1 MIRRPGIRNCQHFAT
16 CKASCL
22 ASSRHNGTSMSGMS
36 ESAGSLIAF
45 GVQEANEMSPLI
57 SHGPVFVQSGAKRSI
72 VIESLRSFRP
82 LYLPLCRSPSASREP
97 RRSRSSFYSHAGYGR
112 PFHQSMF
119 LLISPRW
126 PPRDFIF
133 SPRQRACIFPLHI
146 INGRLARPW
155 IQPWSFGARLQNSRK
170 EQKGERREGIVAVIG
185 P

>member
-1 MIRRPGIRNCQHFAT
+1 MTLRPGIRNCQYFAT
-16 CKASCL
+16 CKAFCL

-72 VIESLRSFRP
+72 VIESLRSFR

-112 PFHQSMF
+112 PFHQSTF
-119 LLISPRW
+119 HLI
-126 PPRDFIF
+126 
-133 SPRQRACIFPLHI
+133 SPRQRACIFPPHI
-146 INGRLARPW
+146 INGRLARPR
-155 IQPWSFGARLQNSRK
+155 SFGARLQNSRK
-170 EQKGERREGIVAVIG
+170 EQKGEGAKESSWL
-185 P
+185 